1 MPLNFDMDALRSMVV
16 GVELGSFARAA
27 SRLGRSQSAIS
38 MQLKKLEQQAG
49 CPLFHRSGRS
59 LVPTEA
65 GERLLSYGRQILAL
79 NDEAAVTLGSSATVA
94 TVRLGLPQDFFEDF
108 LTDVLRQFSKLRK
121 NVHVEVRA
129 GRNYAL
135 EEEVRAGRL
144 DLALAFF
151 EHKSARRGDRL
162 LSLPMLWLGAIDAL
176 PEGEPLPLV
185 LYDHPCLFR
194 QAALRVLEAKGT
206 PWRLAL
212 TTPSLPGIWAALR
225 SGQGI
230 SVRTSHRI
238 PKGVRDVGED
248 FGLPRLPPI
257 ELRLLAA
264 ETLSPAAQDLAGI
277 LQEVVSGRGEASSPG
292 KPQGRKHTATDPLLD
307 RGSESRRQRAK
318 SA

>member
-27 SRLGRSQSAIS
+27 ERLGRSQSAIS

-49 CPLFHRSGRS
+49 CPLFQRNGRT
-59 LVPTEA
+59 LMATEA
-65 GERLLSYGRQILAL
+65 GDRLLSYGRQILAL
-79 NDEAAVTLGSSATVA
+79 NDEIAATLGSSANVA

-108 LTDVLRQFSKLRK
+108 LSEVLREFRKIRK

-135 EEEVRAGRL
+135 EDEVQAGRL

-151 EHKSARRGDRL
+151 EHKSARRGQHL
-162 LSLPMLWLGAIDAL
+162 LSLPMLWLAAL
-176 PEGEPLPLV
+176 DELPDGEPLPLV

-194 QAALRVLEAKGT
+194 QAALRALEAKGT
-206 PWRLAL
+206 SWRLSL

-225 SGQGI
+225 ANHGI

-238 PKGVRDVGED
+238 PKGVREVGTEFD
-248 FGLPRLPPI
+248 LPRLPLI

-264 ETLSPAAQDLAGI
+264 ETLSPAARDLSNVLNAI
-277 LQEVVSGRGEASSPG
+277 LRSGGETCVA
-292 KPQGRKHTATDPLLD
+292 
-307 RGSESRRQRAK
+307 SRRQKAK
-318 SA
+318 LGMR

>member
-1 MPLNFDMDALRSMVV
+1 MPVNFDMDALRAMVV

-27 SRLGRSQSAIS
+27 AHLGRSQSAVS

-49 CPLFHRSGRS
+49 CRLFHRSGRA

-65 GERLLSYGRQILAL
+65 GERLLSYGRQILTL
-79 NDEAAVTLGSSATVA
+79 NDEVAVTLGGEATVA

-108 LTDVLRQFSKLRK
+108 LADVLARFSKIRK

-135 EEEVRAGRL
+135 DEEVRAGRL

-151 EHKSARRGDRL
+151 EQKSVRRGQRL
-162 LSLPMLWLGAIDAL
+162 LSLPMLWLAAL
-176 PEGEPLPLV
+176 DTLPDGEPLPLV

-194 QAALRVLEAKGT
+194 QAALRGLEARGT
-206 PWRLAL
+206 SWRLAL
-212 TTPSLPGIWAALR
+212 TTPSLPGIWSALR
-225 SGQGI
+225 SGHGI

-238 PKGVRDVGED
+238 PKGVRDVGTE

-264 ETLSPAAQDLAGI
+264 ETLSPAARDLSNI
-277 LQEVVSGRGEASSPG
+277 LTAVVRDSRE
-292 KPQGRKHTATDPLLD
+292 PQGRVK
-307 RGSESRRQRAK
+307 SQR
-318 SA
+318 

>member
-27 SRLGRSQSAIS
+27 AHLGRSQSAVS

-49 CPLFHRSGRS
+49 CPLFLRSGRA
-59 LVPTEA
+59 LLPTEA

-79 NDEAAVTLGSSATVA
+79 NDEIAVTLGSSTTVA
-94 TVRLGLPQDFFEDF
+94 TVRLGLPQDYFEDF
-108 LTDVLRQFSKLRK
+108 LSDVLSQFAKIRK

-135 EEEVRAGRL
+135 EEDVRAGRL

-151 EHKSARRGDRL
+151 EPKSARRGERL
-162 LSLPMLWLGAIDAL
+162 LSLPMRWLAALDAL
-176 PEGEPLPLV
+176 PDGEPLPLV

-206 PWRLAL
+206 SWRLAL

-225 SGQGI
+225 SGHGI

-238 PKGVRDVGED
+238 PKGVRDVGAD
-248 FGLPRLPPI
+248 FELPRLPAI

-264 ETLSPAAQDLAGI
+264 ETLSSAAQDLSHILNDVVRGKAGK
-277 LQEVVSGRGEASSPG
+277 AS
-292 KPQGRKHTATDPLLD
+292 
-307 RGSESRRQRAK
+307 
-318 SA
+318 